1 MSKQNLQTLLQ
12 RIGQTVGI
20 PDLALDGDDYCQ
32 VRIDGTLDISI
43 EFIEDGELA
52 IFSARCGPL
61 GDHNRERQLQQIAD
75 ANYHWIGGGGGTL
88 STNSRDG
95 MVYLQY
101 RESTAQMDQTRL
113 ENLLQALAMN
123 AERWG
128 ARLADI
134 AAAPAADTQASS
146 ATAVPGGMLTNRA

>member
-20 PDLALDGDDYCQ
+20 PDLGLDDDDFCQ
-32 VRIDGTLDISI
+32 VRIDDTLDVSI

-52 IFSARCGPL
+52 VLTARCGPL
-61 GDHNRERQLQQIAD
+61 GDGNREGILRQITD
-75 ANYHWIGGGGGTL
+75 ANFHWVGGGGTL
-88 STNSRDG
+88 STNPRDG
-95 MVYLQY
+95 MVYLQL

-113 ENLLQALAMN
+113 ENLLQVLVLN

-128 ARLADI
+128 ARLA
-134 AAAPAADTQASS
+134 AAGTAPAARPQDPS
-146 ATAVPGGMLTNRA
+146 APAIAGGMLANRA

>member
-52 IFSARCGPL
+52 IFTARCGAL
-61 GDHNRERQLQQIAD
+61 GENNRESTLQQIAE
-75 ANYHWIGGGGGTL
+75 ANFYWVGGGGGTL
-88 STNSRDG
+88 SANSRDG
-95 MVYLQY
+95 MVYLQM
-101 RESTAQMDQTRL
+101 REATTQMDQTRL
-113 ENLLQALAMN
+113 ENLLQALVMN

-128 ARLADI
+128 ARLA
-134 AAAPAADTQASS
+134 AASAAPAAKAQAPS
-146 ATAVPGGMLTNRA
+146 AAAGLGGIFANRA